1 MGSILFE
8 DQPGWA
14 QVGAATT
21 NGTSASQT
29 FGITTGTSNCK
40 PDGLIGKA
48 EERNVFAQ
56 QNYPA
61 LVKEMA
67 MGEGE
72 SLGTLASLFGCSQE
86 SNVQF
91 GAMVQNNYANII
103 VDENTSSDEML
114 ISVQHNLRNDSA
126 LSNSC
131 NM

>member
-1 MGSILFE
+1 
-8 DQPGWA
+8 
-14 QVGAATT
+14 
-21 NGTSASQT
+21 
-29 FGITTGTSNCK
+29 
-40 PDGLIGKA
+40 
-48 EERNVFAQ
+48 
-56 QNYPA
+56 
-61 LVKEMA
+61 

-72 SLGTLASLFGCSQE
+72 SLDTLASLFGCSQE

-91 GAMVQNNYANII
+91 GAMVQKNYANII